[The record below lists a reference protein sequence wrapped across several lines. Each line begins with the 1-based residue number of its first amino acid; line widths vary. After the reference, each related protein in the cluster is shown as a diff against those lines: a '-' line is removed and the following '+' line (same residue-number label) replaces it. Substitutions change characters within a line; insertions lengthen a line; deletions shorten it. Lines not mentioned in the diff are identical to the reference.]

1 MELDDLARQAHFV
14 AEGLRDCAR
23 DAVRERVS
31 EDGKLSADKIET
43 EQHAVHGLA
52 WLATYVE
59 AIKEMAAYANRMQED
74 SRFGETE
81 QLLTRIGLGNISRRC
96 SLASR

>member
-31 EDGKLSADKIET
+31 EDGKLSADASK
-43 EQHAVHGLA
+43 QGKHG
-52 WLATYVE
+52 
-59 AIKEMAAYANRMQED
+59 
-74 SRFGETE
+74 
-81 QLLTRIGLGNISRRC
+81 
-96 SLASR
+96 SLSDEVAG